1 LDVWIYSVLTLVYL
15 ILVVWMA
22 VDLTQRKQ
30 WLAYSSFQLFVAFSL
45 AYDNGIIAIGNLIG
59 DGEVLMVLSSLR
71 FWLHAFATPTLI
83 LVGYHILRSSGAKF
97 ANRSITSVVAWLITL
112 GLVIY
117 QIVGF
122 TLSEVKNLKVIEE
135 YGVLRYMAEGHGG
148 PPMMVIIVG
157 LVLLFVSLIVL
168 FKHKW
173 VWLFVGTALL
183 FVGQLISLPVESGA
197 LTNVYEL
204 ILILS
209 IWRTTTFLKNST
221 DHRRR

>member
-1 LDVWIYSVLTLVYL
+1 MDVWLYSALTLVYL
-15 ILVVWMA
+15 ILVIRMA
-22 VDLTQRKQ
+22 VVLTQRKQ
-30 WLAYSSFQLFVAFSL
+30 WLTYSSFQLFVAFSL
-45 AYDNGIIAIGNLIG
+45 AYDNGIIAVGNLIG
-59 DGEVLMVLSSLR
+59 EGELLTVLSSLR

-97 ANRSITSVVAWLITL
+97 ANRSITNVAAWLITL

-122 TLSEVKNLKVIEE
+122 TLSEVKNLTAIEE
-135 YGVLRYMAEGHGG
+135 YGVLRYVAEDHGG

-157 LVLLFVSLIVL
+157 IVLLFVSLIVL

-173 VWLFVGTALL
+173 VWLFIGTALL
-183 FVGQLISLPVESGA
+183 FAGQLISLPVKSGA

-209 IWRTTTFLKNST
+209 IWRTTTFLMDST
-221 DHRRR
+221 DRRRY

>member
-1 LDVWIYSVLTLVYL
+1 
-15 ILVVWMA
+15 M
-22 VDLTQRKQ
+22 
-30 WLAYSSFQLFVAFSL
+30 
-45 AYDNGIIAIGNLIG
+45 
-59 DGEVLMVLSSLR
+59 
-71 FWLHAFATPTLI
+71 
-83 LVGYHILRSSGAKF
+83 
-97 ANRSITSVVAWLITL
+97 VAWLITL

-122 TLSEVKNLKVIEE
+122 TLSEVQNLKVTEE

-183 FVGQLISLPVESGA
+183 FAGQLISLPVETGT

-221 DHRRR
+221 DRRRR

>member
-1 LDVWIYSVLTLVYL
+1 
-15 ILVVWMA
+15 
-22 VDLTQRKQ
+22 
-30 WLAYSSFQLFVAFSL
+30 
-45 AYDNGIIAIGNLIG
+45 
-59 DGEVLMVLSSLR
+59 MVLSSLR
-71 FWLHAFATPTLI
+71 FWLHSFATPTLI
-83 LVGYHILRSSGAKF
+83 LVGYHILRSSGTKF
-97 ANRSITSVVAWLITL
+97 AHRRISEVAAWLITL

-122 TLSEVKNLKVIEE
+122 TLSEVNNLKVIEE

-157 LVLLFVSLIVL
+157 IVLLFVSLIVL

-183 FVGQLISLPVESGA
+183 FLGQLISLPVETGT

-209 IWRTTTFLKNST
+209 IWRTTTFLRDST
-221 DHRRR
+221 DRHRL

>member
-1 LDVWIYSVLTLVYL
+1 MDVWIYSALTLVYL

-22 VDLTQRKQ
+22 FDLTQRKQ

-45 AYDNGIIAIGNLIG
+45 AYDNGIIAVGNLIG

-83 LVGYHILRSSGAKF
+83 LVGYHILRSSGTKF

-122 TLSEVKNLKVIEE
+122 TLSEVKNLKVTEE

-157 LVLLFVSLIVL
+157 IVLLFVSLVVL

-183 FVGQLISLPVESGA
+183 FVGQLISLPVETGA

>member
-1 LDVWIYSVLTLVYL
+1 
-15 ILVVWMA
+15 MA
-22 VDLTQRKQ
+22 
-30 WLAYSSFQLFVAFSL
+30 
-45 AYDNGIIAIGNLIG
+45 
-59 DGEVLMVLSSLR
+59 
-71 FWLHAFATPTLI
+71 
-83 LVGYHILRSSGAKF
+83 
-97 ANRSITSVVAWLITL
+97 AWLITL

-157 LVLLFVSLIVL
+157 IVLLLVSLIVL

-183 FVGQLISLPVESGA
+183 FVGQLISLPVETGT

-209 IWRTTTFLKNST
+209 IWRTTTFLRDST
-221 DHRRR
+221 DRRRP

>member
-1 LDVWIYSVLTLVYL
+1 MT
-15 ILVVWMA
+15 VV
-22 VDLTQRKQ
+22 LTQRKQ
-30 WLAYSSFQLFVAFSL
+30 WLSYSSFQLFVAFSL
-45 AYDNGIIAIGNLIG
+45 AYDNGILALGNIIGE
-59 DGEVLMVLSSLR
+59 GEPLMVLSSLR
-71 FWLHAFATPTLI
+71 FWLHACATPTLI
-83 LVGYHILRSSGAKF
+83 LVSQHILRSSGAKF
-97 ANRSITSVVAWLITL
+97 ANNSITNVAAWLITL
-112 GLVIY
+112 GLVFY

-122 TLSEVKNLKVIEE
+122 TISEVKNLTVIEE

-157 LVLLFVSLIVL
+157 IVLLFVSLIVL

-183 FVGQLISLPVESGA
+183 FVGQLISLPVESGT

-209 IWRTTTFLKNST
+209 IWRTTTFLMDST
-221 DHRRR
+221 DRRRL

>member
-1 LDVWIYSVLTLVYL
+1 MDVWIYFALTLVYL
-15 ILVVWMA
+15 ILVIRMTVA
-22 VDLTQRKQ
+22 LTQRKQ
-30 WLAYSSFQLFVAFSL
+30 WLTYASFQLFVAFSL
-45 AYDNGIIAIGNLIG
+45 AYDNGIIALGNIIGE
-59 DGEVLMVLSSLR
+59 GEPLMVLSSLR

-83 LVGYHILRSSGAKF
+83 LASYHILRSSGVRF
-97 ANRSITSVVAWLITL
+97 ANRRITSVVAWLITL

-122 TLSEVKNLKVIEE
+122 TLSEVQNLKVTEE

-183 FVGQLISLPVESGA
+183 FAGQLISLPVETGT

-221 DHRRR
+221 DRRRR